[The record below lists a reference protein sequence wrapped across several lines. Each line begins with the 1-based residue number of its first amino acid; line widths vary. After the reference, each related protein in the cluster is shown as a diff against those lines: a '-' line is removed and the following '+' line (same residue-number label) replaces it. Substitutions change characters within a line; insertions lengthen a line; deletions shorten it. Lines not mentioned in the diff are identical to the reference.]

1 MPQPLLR
8 PFPRSLL
15 RLLLSLSL
23 LFCAIRTASA
33 IEVKVSAQAL
43 ERTLQAQLFNGPQ
56 GRYYIRGDA
65 NSACY
70 VYAESPHVTFVQDR
84 IVVRVLSKSKLGT
97 VVHGT
102 CIGVSLSTN
111 TDVSLIPQAEE
122 ESVGFRDARIERL
135 SESKELNFLLVPFM
149 SHKLPAQMKVNAA
162 VLMRQLLSRSTETT
176 GYALALNSLKLHS
189 LLVEGDSLVMDADA
203 TLKVN

>member
-1 MPQPLLR
+1 MHRL
-8 PFPRSLL
+8 LL
-15 RLLLSLSL
+15 RLVLSLGL
-23 LFCAIRTASA
+23 LFSATHAATA

-84 IVVRVLSKSKLGT
+84 IVVHVHSKSRLGT
-97 VVHGT
+97 SVHGT

-162 VLMRQLLSRSTETT
+162 ALMRQLLSRSTETT
-176 GYALALNSLKLHS
+176 GYALSLNSLKLHS

-203 TLKVN
+203 TLKVD